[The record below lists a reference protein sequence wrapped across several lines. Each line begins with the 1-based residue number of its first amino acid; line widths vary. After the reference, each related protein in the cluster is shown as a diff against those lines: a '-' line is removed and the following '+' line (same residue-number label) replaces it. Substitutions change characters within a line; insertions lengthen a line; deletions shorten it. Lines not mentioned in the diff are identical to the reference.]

1 MNSKKERNDEVLMK
15 IKYLESDEIK
25 KIKDKES
32 EEVDYYLETSD
43 LLNEYYSRKDGT
55 FEETNKELSVLIL

>member
-1 MNSKKERNDEVLMK
+1 MK
-15 IKYLESDEIK
+15 IKYLESEIK
-25 KIKDKES
+25 KIKDKEN

-55 FEETNKELSVLIL
+55 FEETNKELSVLDFMNKKSKEKKAMI